1 MADANLIKAVKLA
14 RGMTGTFEPQDS
26 QLNIEIDEV
35 IGLMVDGGI
44 SQEIADSEASAGV
57 IARGIEDIKYN
68 NGKLSTFFWQRAIQ
82 LAYKTPTTKEV
93 GTDEV

>member
-14 RGMTGTFEPQDS
+14 RGMTGTFEAQDA

-35 IGLMVDGGI
+35 IGCMIAGGVPK
-44 SQEIADSEASAGV
+44 ELANSEASAGV

-68 NGKLSTFFWQRAIQ
+68 GGKLSDYFFQRCIQ
-82 LAYKTPTTKEV
+82 LAYSAPTTKEV
-93 GTDEV
+93 E

>member
-14 RGMTGTFEPQDS
+14 RGMTGTFEAQDA

-35 IGLMVDGGI
+35 IGCMIAGGVPK
-44 SQEIADSEASAGV
+44 ELANSEASAGV

-68 NGKLSTFFWQRAIQ
+68 GGKLSDYFYQRVSQ
-82 LAYKTPTTKEV
+82 LAYAEV
-93 GTDEV
+93 VSDV

>member
-1 MADANLIKAVKLA
+1 MADANLVKAIKLA
-14 RGMTGTFEPQDS
+14 RGMTGEFEDQDAR
-26 QLNIEIDEV
+26 LKIEIDEV

-68 NGKLSTFFWQRAIQ
+68 NGKLSEYFWQRAIQ
-82 LAYKTPTTKEV
+82 LAYKNPTSKEV
-93 GTDEV
+93 GTDEL